1 MEKLFSFQNNILK
14 NTPTTFRRYL
24 YDGVS
29 FDSRLVGIR
38 GIRGVGKTTM
48 LVQYL
53 KTQTLPTSLYVT
65 ADHPWFYQN
74 TLLDTAGEWH
84 KRGGRLLVVDEVHK
98 YPRWSAELKNIYDGF
113 PEMRVLFTAS
123 SALDIYRGEADLS
136 RRALSYT
143 LHGMSFRE
151 YLAFYG
157 IAHFQIVT
165 LSDLLINHQQIASDI
180 GQTLGSPLVHFKQYL
195 QTGYLPIGI
204 ETSSNDDYA
213 TRVFQLIDA
222 VLGFDLAFLHDY
234 SASHQSKIRRLLGI
248 LSDSVPYTP
257 NTQELATNLG
267 VSRNTIL
274 LWLQHLEQ
282 AALTRNIH
290 KDGHGLS
297 ALQKPDKIMLEN
309 TNFSYALGQN
319 PNDGTLR
326 ETFIANQICNAG
338 YALRL
343 AEAGDFLLDEQ
354 YTLEVGGKNKKQ
366 KQIKGIADAWVVQDN
381 IEAGYGNVIPLWL
394 FGFLY

>member
-1 MEKLFSFQNNILK
+1 MEKLFSFQNNILRA
-14 NTPTTFRRYL
+14 TQSTFRRYL
-24 YDGVS
+24 YEKVA
-29 FDSRLVGIR
+29 FDRRLVGIR

-48 LVQYL
+48 LIQYL
-53 KTQTLPTSLYVT
+53 QTQPLATSLYLT

-74 TLLDTAGEWH
+74 TLLDTAEEWH

-98 YPRWSAELKNIYDGF
+98 YQNWSAELKNIYDGF
-113 PEMRVLFTAS
+113 PDMRVLFTAS

-157 IAHFQIVT
+157 LVQLPV
-165 LSDLLINHQQIASDI
+165 LSLEDLMANHQQLAFDI
-180 GQTLGSPLVHFKQYL
+180 GKVLPSPLVPFKKYL
-195 QTGYLPIGI
+195 QTGYLPLGI
-204 ETSSNDDYA
+204 ETADADEYA
-213 TRVFQLIDA
+213 GRVFQLIDA

-234 SASHQSKIRRLLGI
+234 SASHQRKIRQLLGI

-257 NTQELATNLG
+257 NTHDLATTLQ
-267 VSRNTIL
+267 VSRNTVL
-274 LWLQHLEQ
+274 LWLHHLEQ
-282 AALTRNIH
+282 AALTRNIN
-290 KDGHGLS
+290 KQGHGLS
-297 ALQKPDKIMLEN
+297 VLQKPDKIVLEN

-326 ETFIANQICNAG
+326 ETFVANQLANAG
-338 YALRL
+338 YGLLL
-343 AEAGDFLLDEQ
+343 ADQGDFLVADR

-366 KQIKGIADAWVVQDN
+366 KQIKDVAEGWIVQDN
-381 IEAGYGNVIPLWL
+381 LEVGYGNVIPLWL

>member
-1 MEKLFSFQNNILK
+1 MEKLFSFQNNVLRS
-14 NTPTTFRRYL
+14 TDSVFTRYL
-24 YDGVS
+24 YNQVA
-29 FDSRLVGIR
+29 FESRLVGIR
-38 GIRGVGKTTM
+38 GIRGVGKTTL

-53 KTQTLPTSLYVT
+53 KTQPLPTSLYVT

-74 TLLDTAGEWH
+74 TLLDTAEEWH

-98 YPRWSAELKNIYDGF
+98 SPRWSAELKNMYDGF
-113 PEMRVLFTAS
+113 PDMRVLFTAS

-157 IAHFQIVT
+157 IARLPV
-165 LSDLLINHQQIASDI
+165 LSLPDLFANHQQIASDI
-180 GQTLGSPLVHFKQYL
+180 NLTLPNPLVPFKKYL
-195 QTGYLPIGI
+195 QTGYLPLGI
-204 ETSSNDDYA
+204 ETRDTDEYGA
-213 TRVFQLIDA
+213 RVSQLIDA

-234 SASHQSKIRRLLGI
+234 SATHQTKIRRLLGI

-257 NTQELATNLG
+257 NTQDLATTLQ
-267 VSRNTIL
+267 VSRNTVL
-274 LWLQHLEQ
+274 GWLQHLEQ

-290 KDGHGLS
+290 KSGHGLS
-297 ALQKPDKIMLEN
+297 ALQKPDKIVLEN
-309 TNFSYALGQN
+309 TNFSYALGQT

-326 ETFIANQICNAG
+326 ETFVANQISNAG
-338 YALRL
+338 YALLL
-343 AEAGDFLLDEQ
+343 AEQGDFVVENS

-366 KQIKGIADAWVVQDN
+366 KQIKAIANSWLVQDN
-381 IEAGYGNVIPLWL
+381 IEVGYGNVIPLWL

>member
-1 MEKLFSFQNNILK
+1 MEKLFSFQNNILRA
-14 NTPTTFRRYL
+14 TQSTFRRYL
-24 YDGVS
+24 YDKVT
-29 FDSRLVGIR
+29 FDRRLVGIR

-48 LVQYL
+48 LIQYL
-53 KTQTLPTSLYVT
+53 QTQPLATSLYLT

-74 TLLDTAGEWH
+74 TLLDTAEEWH

-98 YPRWSAELKNIYDGF
+98 YQNWSAELKNIYDGF
-113 PEMRVLFTAS
+113 PDMRVLFTAS

-151 YLAFYG
+151 YLAFYDLV
-157 IAHFQIVT
+157 QLPV
-165 LSDLLINHQQIASDI
+165 LSLEDLLANHQQLAFDI
-180 GQTLGSPLVHFKQYL
+180 GKVLPSPLVPFKKYL
-195 QTGYLPIGI
+195 QTGYLPLGI
-204 ETSSNDDYA
+204 ETADADEYA
-213 TRVFQLIDA
+213 GRVFQLIDA

-234 SASHQSKIRRLLGI
+234 SASHQRKIRRLLGI

-257 NTQELATNLG
+257 NTQDLATTLQ
-267 VSRNTIL
+267 VSRNTVL

-282 AALTRNIH
+282 AALTRNIN
-290 KDGHGLS
+290 KQGHGLS
-297 ALQKPDKIMLEN
+297 VLQKPDKIVLEN

-326 ETFIANQICNAG
+326 ETFVANQLANAG
-338 YALRL
+338 YGLLL
-343 AEAGDFLLDEQ
+343 ADQGDFLVADR

-366 KQIKGIADAWVVQDN
+366 KQIKDVAEGWIVQDN
-381 IEAGYGNVIPLWL
+381 LEVGYGNVIPLWL

>member
-1 MEKLFSFQNNILK
+1 MEKLFSFQNNIIRS
-14 NTPTTFRRYL
+14 TPSVFKRYL
-24 YDGVS
+24 YDAVA
-29 FDSRLVGIR
+29 FDRRLVGIR

-53 KTQTLPTSLYVT
+53 KTQPLPTSLYIT

-74 TLLDTAGEWH
+74 TLLDTAEEWH

-98 YPRWSAELKNIYDGF
+98 YQNWSAELKNIYDGF
-113 PEMRVLFTAS
+113 PDMRVLFTAS

-157 IAHFQIVT
+157 IVQLPV
-165 LSDLLINHQQIASDI
+165 LSLADLFANHQQVASDI
-180 GQTLGSPLVHFKQYL
+180 GQMLPSPLVHFKQYL
-195 QTGYLPIGI
+195 QTGYLPLGI
-204 ETSSNDDYA
+204 ETRDADEYGA
-213 TRVFQLIDA
+213 RVFQLIDA

-257 NTQELATNLG
+257 NTQDLATNLQ
-267 VSRNTIL
+267 VSRNTVL

-290 KDGHGLS
+290 KSGHGTS
-297 ALQKPDKIMLEN
+297 ALQKPDKIVLEN

-326 ETFIANQICNAG
+326 ETFVANQISNAG
-338 YALRL
+338 YPLLL
-343 AEAGDFLLDEQ
+343 AEQGDFVVADR
-354 YTLEVGGKNKKQ
+354 YTLEVGGRNKKQ
-366 KQIKGIADAWVVQDN
+366 KQIKGIADAWIVQDN
-381 IEAGYGNVIPLWL
+381 IEVGYGNVIPLWL